1 MHKLLIL
8 FLLFSPYCL
17 CMNEETNKKSET
29 ITIRTIQIKDA
40 EQIETL
46 MAQYDHPVPKEYIEK
61 MIPLFHKHETIA
73 ALMNKHKIEA
83 SKELVEEIISI
94 VGDDI
99 AFVATDNDKVVGHA
113 FFHTRPIFRYGYLES
128 LVVLKEYRR
137 KGIATKLLEKVEEY
151 TKENGM
157 THLEFICS
165 NKRKEEAH
173 QFYIKHNYNDNDKA
187 YFQKKLAE

>member
-46 MAQYDHPVPKEYIEK
+46 MAQYDYPVPKEYIEK
-61 MIPLFHKHETIA
+61 IIPFFHKRETIA
-73 ALMNKHKIEA
+73 VLMTKYKVEP

-94 VGDDI
+94 IGDDI
-99 AFVATDNDKVVGHA
+99 AFVATVNDIVVGHA
-113 FFHTRPIFRYGYLES
+113 FFHTRPIRGS
-128 LVVLKEYRR
+128 ANRP
-137 KGIATKLLEKVEEY
+137 
-151 TKENGM
+151 
-157 THLEFICS
+157 S
-165 NKRKEEAH
+165 
-173 QFYIKHNYNDNDKA
+173 KH
-187 YFQKKLAE
+187 